1 MGFMG
6 ETAVRTVLGLSICA
20 LLSIAGCGGSRDRE
34 VTVRSPDE
42 GETSVDRN
50 DGGDIDIQP
59 VAPEFI
65 EEPPEP
71 ASETIGRLVPEPE
84 IRPLN
89 TDPISIQ
96 PLAPKTEIG
105 PLDAGPSSIRP
116 VVPEAGIRP
125 LNTDPS
131 SVRPLVP
138 EAEIRPLTT
147 DPRSVRSRVPEAGI
161 RPLDAGPTSVRPD
174 EPKTL
179 YQPLEAA
186 RDPIEPSSVTRQ
198 PIAMHRVDPETGAS
212 LVQVFYAT
220 DRNPIVDESDRIG
233 MDVFLLPA
241 IGGVVTLLFGLAM
254 IFRSRRI
261 VMGLLMLVSLLV
273 TGGLWHSA
281 NLRYQKQKRLVDFG
295 DRVYGSDRHLAG
307 TKAALEVGICE
318 VSIPPDHRI
327 GKVESPSIMRLEFRE
342 DAKKHVVLQHV
353 VREEEEAF
361 YEKLRSCVGQSARKQ
376 AFVFVHGYN
385 VGFDGAVKR
394 TAQIAHDLKFDG
406 APICYSWPSKGELTD
421 YTRDESNVTWTV
433 THFED
438 FLERVVQDSGATSVH
453 LIAHSMG
460 NRALVQALERMALSQ
475 TTQEPVFGQVIMAA
489 PDVDASE
496 FHNRYAPSVTRLA
509 RQVTLYAST
518 NDQALVAS
526 TKVHGHTRAGL
537 SGDALVVVPGVDT
550 VDVSPIDTGLIGHS
564 YYGNNPKMIQDL
576 QAIVELGKPVADR
589 EWLERIARSPTIAYW
604 AFRR

>member
-1 MGFMG
+1 M
-6 ETAVRTVLGLSICA
+6 
-20 LLSIAGCGGSRDRE
+20 SR
-34 VTVRSPDE
+34 
-42 GETSVDRN
+42 
-50 DGGDIDIQP
+50 I
-59 VAPEFI
+59 
-65 EEPPEP
+65 
-71 ASETIGRLVPEPE
+71 
-84 IRPLN
+84 
-89 TDPISIQ
+89 
-96 PLAPKTEIG
+96 
-105 PLDAGPSSIRP
+105 
-116 VVPEAGIRP
+116 
-125 LNTDPS
+125 
-131 SVRPLVP
+131 
-138 EAEIRPLTT
+138 
-147 DPRSVRSRVPEAGI
+147 
-161 RPLDAGPTSVRPD
+161 
-174 EPKTL
+174 
-179 YQPLEAA
+179 
-186 RDPIEPSSVTRQ
+186 
-198 PIAMHRVDPETGAS
+198 DPETGVH

-233 MDVFLLPA
+233 MEVFLLPV
-241 IGGVVTLLFGLAM
+241 IGGVVTLLFGLGM
-254 IFRSRRI
+254 IFWSRRI

-273 TGGLWHSA
+273 TAGLWHSA
-281 NLRYQKQKRLVDFG
+281 NLRYQKQKRLVEFG
-295 DRVYGSDRHLAG
+295 DRVYGSDRHLAS

-353 VREEEEAF
+353 VRENEEEF
-361 YEKLRSCVGQSARKQ
+361 YGKLKSCVGQSARKQ
-376 AFVFVHGYN
+376 AFVFIHGYN

-421 YTRDESNVTWTV
+421 YTMDESNVTWTV
-433 THFED
+433 THFEG
-438 FLERVVQDSGATSVH
+438 FLKKVVNNSGATSVH

-475 TTQEPVFGQVIMAA
+475 TIQEPVFGQVIMAA

-496 FHNRYAPSVTRLA
+496 FHDRYAPSVTRLA

-537 SGDALVVVPGVDT
+537 SGESLVLVPGVDT

-564 YYGNNPKMIQDL
+564 YYGDNPRMIQDL
-576 QAIVELGKPVADR
+576 QAIVELGKPAADR
-589 EWLERIARSPTIAYW
+589 EWLERIARSPTLAYW